1 METLPEIKR
10 STKIQG
16 IKRNYLCLISKI
28 APRLANNP
36 LFKKCLMEFKRSG
49 RKYHKPWRLC
59 IQMSMYEWRD
69 LTPFIHHAADL

>member
-49 RKYHKPWRLC
+49 CKYNEP
-59 IQMSMYEWRD
+59 EVA
-69 LTPFIHHAADL
+69 FIHTNEHVRVA